1 MKGILIQTELIGSH
15 ALIQRFRF
23 SKAGQEKMFYKEAL
37 SLIAIAITFAAFI
50 PYIREIF
57 RGSVKPHIFSWVIWG
72 ATTLLIFLAQLEDN
86 GGAGTWPIGV
96 SASITIFIAYLAYTK
111 RADVTITRTDWAFFA
126 AALLSLPLWYWTS
139 DPLWAVVLLTAID
152 VAGFGPTVRKAYQFP
167 YSESLLFF
175 ALFTLRNVLVML
187 ALENL
192 SVTTLL
198 FPAVMLV
205 ICLCMITMIA
215 YRRRVVTA

>member
-1 MKGILIQTELIGSH
+1 
-15 ALIQRFRF
+15 
-23 SKAGQEKMFYKEAL
+23 MFYKETF
-37 SLIAIAITFAAFI
+37 SLIAIVITLAAFI

-57 RGSVKPHIFSWVIWG
+57 RGTIRPHIFSWVIWG
-72 ATTLLIFLAQLEDN
+72 VTTLLIFLAQLEDN

-96 SASITIFIAYLAYTK
+96 SASITIFIAYLAYLK
-111 RADVTITRTDWAFFA
+111 RADVTITRADWLFFI

-139 DPLWAVVLLTAID
+139 DPLWAVILLTAID

-175 ALFTLRNVLVML
+175 ALFTLRNALVML

-192 SVTTLL
+192 TLTTLI
-198 FPAVMLV
+198 FPAVML
-205 ICLCMITMIA
+205 ILCVLMMAMIA
-215 YRRRVVTA
+215 YRRRMLLV